1 MSEKTITRHDLRKK
15 AMTALYQHL
24 LLGKDIKKIL
34 LENYGNAID
43 GFLYDITVDT
53 VANKQRYIDAINQ
66 TLKKDWDFSRLGYLE
81 QAILL
86 MAVRELD
93 TQHTSKNIIIN
104 EAITLTK
111 QYCDDESYKLI
122 NGVLDNL

>member
-24 LLGKDIKKIL
+24 LLKKDIKKIL
-34 LENYGNAID
+34 FENFGNAID
-43 GFLYDITVDT
+43 GFLYDITVET
-53 VANKQRYIDAINQ
+53 VNNKQSYIDAINK
-66 TLKKDWDFSRLGYLE
+66 TLKKDWDFARLGYLE